1 MDLKVHVDWTLK
13 EMKTPLGAGPAAMF
27 IALWRIIWLLVQ
39 TQHFVRDK
47 AQE

>member
-1 MDLKVHVDWTLK
+1 MDLKVLVDWALE
-13 EMKTPLGAGPAAMF
+13 EMKAPLGAGLAAMLT
-27 IALWRIIWLLVQ
+27 ARWQIIWLLVQ